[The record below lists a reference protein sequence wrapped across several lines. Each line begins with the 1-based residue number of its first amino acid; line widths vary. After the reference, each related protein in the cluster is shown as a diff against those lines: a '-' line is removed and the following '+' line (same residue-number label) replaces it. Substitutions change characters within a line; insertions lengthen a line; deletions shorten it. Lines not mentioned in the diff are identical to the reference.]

1 MSSGVI
7 IRAAT
12 AADGPAIQN
21 IYAHH
26 VLHGLASFEETPP
39 DVAEIMRRHD
49 AVTTAGLPYLVAE
62 LDGAV
67 RGFAY
72 AMKYRERSAYRYT
85 VENSIY
91 VAADAMGRG
100 IGGGLLAALITRTAD
115 AGYRQMVAVIGDS
128 GNAASIALHARHGFR
143 VVGVLPAVGYKF
155 DRWVDSVLM
164 VLALG
169 DGDTTP
175 PVRAFTDR

>member
-1 MSSGVI
+1 MTTAPV

-12 AADGPAIQN
+12 TADSPAIQQ

-26 VLHGLASFEETPP
+26 VLSGLASFEETPP
-39 DVAEIMRRHD
+39 DVVEIERRQD
-49 AVTTAGLPYLVAE
+49 AVAAVGLPCLVAQLE
-62 LDGAV
+62 GAV
-67 RGFAY
+67 QGFAY
-72 AMKYRERSAYRYT
+72 AMRYRERAADRYT

-100 IGGGLLAALITRTAD
+100 IGGGLLEALIPPCAK

-128 GNAASIALHARHGFR
+128 GNAASIALRARYGFR

-155 DRWVDSVLM
+155 GRWVDSVLM
-164 VLALG
+164 VRALG
-169 DGDTTP
+169 DGDATP
-175 PVRAFTDR
+175 PDG